1 MFTATLI
8 GLGVFTFMSFMLIPQ
23 RGSVGAAIA
32 NISTELMVTAIYF
45 MFVPRLLLL
54 SLPWIKILK
63 AFLSAI
69 WFVPIIYG
77 LQSFFL
83 ADAISIVVLGI
94 LASIAIYLLLQ
105 YYVFKEVIITEMIK
119 MIVDA
124 RPFK

>member
-1 MFTATLI
+1 
-8 GLGVFTFMSFMLIPQ
+8 
-23 RGSVGAAIA
+23 
-32 NISTELMVTAIYF
+32 

-77 LQSFFL
+77 LQYFFL